1 MTDIRPRTYLILFA
15 LWLMMFSASSQVII
29 VTPILP
35 EISAKLAISEFWQ
48 SFLVGIYSVML
59 SVFALITGP
68 ISDKIGRQRIL
79 LIGTGF
85 MAVALAL
92 HTVAQ
97 SFILLV
103 TMRALAGCAG
113 GMLSGGSVA
122 YVGDYF
128 PYERRGWA
136 NGWIMSGTAFG
147 QVAGVPLGKILANA
161 FGYRWPFL
169 MFALTMGIATV
180 LIARY
185 VPQPDVEL
193 DDRRLT
199 LRRALRNYGRMVK
212 NTEVA
217 AAVGSYFLMFF
228 GIGLFVVFLPTWLET
243 DIGITSMQV
252 ALLFAIGGAANVL
265 AAPIAGRVS
274 DDLGRK
280 PLIIL
285 SCLGLGIIMLV
296 TPFYIDGFYSAALL
310 FFLAMVT
317 VGMRISPLQSLLTAL
332 VPGAQRGT
340 LMSLA
345 VGIGQAGIGLG
356 SFAAGIAFVRYGY
369 ASNTAAAAVS
379 VFLMAWLVYKGL
391 PEPDLSTGSSEVASA
406 PST

>member
-1 MTDIRPRTYLILFA
+1 
-15 LWLMMFSASSQVII
+15 MMFSASSQVII

-35 EISAKLAISEFWQ
+35 EISTKLDISEFWQ

-169 MFALTMGIATV
+169 MFAITMGIATI

-185 VPQPDVEL
+185 VPQPEVEL
-193 DDRRLT
+193 DDQRLT
-199 LRRALRNYGRMVK
+199 IRRALGNYWRMVK
-212 NTEVA
+212 NSEVA

-228 GIGLFVVFLPTWLET
+228 GIGLFVVFLPTWLEN
-243 DIGITSMQV
+243 DIGITSTQV

-265 AAPIAGRVS
+265 AAPIAGRAS
-274 DDLGRK
+274 DDMGRK
-280 PLIIL
+280 PLVIL
-285 SCLGLGIIMLV
+285 SCIGLGIIMLV
-296 TPFYIDGFYSAALL
+296 APFYIDGFYSAALL

-369 ASNTAAAAVS
+369 ASNTIAAAVS

-391 PEPDLSTGSSEVASA
+391 PEPDLNTDSSEVASA
-406 PST
+406 RSR

>member
-1 MTDIRPRTYLILFA
+1 
-15 LWLMMFSASSQVII
+15 
-29 VTPILP
+29 
-35 EISAKLAISEFWQ
+35 
-48 SFLVGIYSVML
+48 
-59 SVFALITGP
+59 
-68 ISDKIGRQRIL
+68 
-79 LIGTGF
+79 
-85 MAVALAL
+85 
-92 HTVAQ
+92 
-97 SFILLV
+97 
-103 TMRALAGCAG
+103 
-113 GMLSGGSVA
+113 
-122 YVGDYF
+122 VGDYF

-169 MFALTMGIATV
+169 MFAITMGIATI

-185 VPQPDVEL
+185 VPQPEVEL
-193 DDRRLT
+193 DDQRLT
-199 LRRALRNYGRMVK
+199 IRRALGNYWRMVK
-212 NTEVA
+212 NSEVA

-228 GIGLFVVFLPTWLET
+228 GIGLFVVFLPTWLEN
-243 DIGITSMQV
+243 DIGITSTQV

-265 AAPIAGRVS
+265 AAPIAGRAS
-274 DDLGRK
+274 DDMGRK
-280 PLIIL
+280 PLVIL
-285 SCLGLGIIMLV
+285 SCIGLGIIMLV
-296 TPFYIDGFYSAALL
+296 APFYIDGFYSAALL

-369 ASNTAAAAVS
+369 ASNTIAAAVS

-391 PEPDLSTGSSEVASA
+391 PEPDLNTDSSEVASA
-406 PST
+406 RSR